1 MELGNRLKELRKSQ
15 NINQDELAEKL
26 FVTRQTISN
35 WENDKS
41 YPDIQSV
48 LLISDIFDVSIDQLL
63 KGDVESMEKIVTE
76 QNEADINKMNTYG
89 KEMLIT
95 IIALLISTPILAFKI
110 GFWFFIPFGMLFAI
124 LMFFS
129 FKLESIKKEY
139 NVQTYKEI
147 IAFTKGEELSSTD
160 KIKEEAKRPYQKIL
174 FAIASALIAAF
185 ICGGIGILLISFFK

>member
-1 MELGNRLKELRKSQ
+1 MELGNRLKELRKSL

-63 KGDVESMEKIVTE
+63 KGDVKKMEKIVSE
-76 QNEADINKMNTYG
+76 QSEADIKKMNTYAKG
-89 KEMLIT
+89 MLLT
-95 IIALLISTPILAFKI
+95 MIAVLISTPILAFKI

-129 FKLESIKKEY
+129 YKIESIKKEY

-174 FAIASALIAAF
+174 FAIASGLIAAA
-185 ICGGIGILLISFFK
+185 ICGGIDILLICFFK

>member
-1 MELGNRLKELRKSQ
+1 MELGNRLKELRKSL

-48 LLISDIFDVSIDQLL
+48 LLLSEIFSVSVDQLL
-63 KGDVESMEKIVTE
+63 KGDVEKMEKIVNE
-76 QNEADINKMNTYG
+76 QTDTDIKKMNTYG
-89 KEMLIT
+89 MGMLVT
-95 IIALLISTPILAFKI
+95 IIALLLTTPILAFTI
-110 GFWFFIPFGMLFAI
+110 GFWFFIPFGLLFVV
-124 LMFFS
+124 LMYFS
-129 FKLESIKKEY
+129 TKVEHIKKEHD
-139 NVQTYKEI
+139 VQTYKEI

-174 FAIASALIAAF
+174 FTIASGLIAAL
-185 ICGGIGILLISFFK
+185 ICSGIGILLISFFK

>member
-1 MELGNRLKELRKSQ
+1 MELGNRLKELRKSL

-48 LLISDIFDVSIDQLL
+48 LLISDIFNVSIDQLL
-63 KGDVESMEKIVTE
+63 KGDVEKMKKIVSE
-76 QNEADINKMNTYG
+76 QSEADIKKMNTYG
-89 KEMLIT
+89 KGMLIT
-95 IIALLISTPILAFKI
+95 MIAAMISTPILAFTI

-124 LMFFS
+124 MMFFA

-174 FAIASALIAAF
+174 FAIASALIAAL